1 MEEVFIPAERIG
13 LLKSDKKAQKLIES
27 ACRCKLSI
35 REGEGIIIEGKP
47 YDEFIAKNVIYAFGR
62 GFDMEIARRLL
73 NDDIYFSSI
82 DLRHALGSE
91 KRVAR
96 IKARV
101 IGENGRT
108 KRYIESV
115 SSAKMSVYGDTVSFI
130 GDMYEIREAET
141 AVNTLIEGGTHKL
154 AYLRMEAAH
163 RKNKEESTTPRF

>member
-1 MEEVFIPAERIG
+1 MEEVFIPVERLG
-13 LLKSDKKAQKLIES
+13 LLKSDRKGWKLIEDS
-27 ACRCKLSI
+27 CECRLSI
-35 REGEGIIIEGKP
+35 EDGEGVIIEGKA
-47 YDEFIAKNVIYAFGR
+47 YGEFVAKNIIYAFGR

-73 NDDIYFSSI
+73 NDEFYFSSI
-82 DLRHALGSE
+82 DLKQALGNE

-96 IKARV
+96 IKARI

-115 SSAKMSVYGDTVSFI
+115 SSAKMSVYGDTVSLI
-130 GDMYEIREAET
+130 GSMYEIREAET

-163 RKNKEESTTPRF
+163 RKNKEESTTPKF